1 MGLVRATRGLMP
13 LGTRTVPVEATRG
26 LNVFRLGHEEV
37 KGKMEL
43 VEATISVKVTR
54 KLNDIKAIS
63 V

>member
-1 MGLVRATRGLMP
+1 MP

-26 LNVFRLGHEEV
+26 LNVFSLGHEEV